1 MEVNKEALYV
11 SFSENIICNPLLS
24 SSDQFVFVKQQ
35 LSNGCLWGGV
45 LGSLEGLAG
54 PWLFSKFLASGEE
67 ILQSY

>member
-24 SSDQFVFVKQQ
+24 SSDQFVFMKQQ

-54 PWLFSKFLASGEE
+54 P
-67 ILQSY
+67 